1 MRPKGNESP
10 LKAKLAKIC
19 ILFWRKCEPQR
30 QQAGEGE
37 WISTKGDVLHPAEQE
52 ARGSVIIGFFCGF
65 F

>member
-1 MRPKGNESP
+1 MSATD
-10 LKAKLAKIC
+10 KAKLDDANAC
-19 ILFWRKCEPQR
+19 AGRKCEPQR

-37 WISTKGDVLHPAEQE
+37 WISPKGDVLHPAEQE